1 MRERLT
7 HNYKVFLT
15 IWFGQ
20 LVSTLGSGLTNFG
33 IAVWL
38 VQHATHDKAT
48 AFSLSALSATLP
60 AVLFGSF
67 AGSLVDRWDRRKA
80 MIVSAVGSGFAS
92 FILAVLVLLGALNRW
107 EIYAMMALSSAFATF
122 TWPAISA
129 IVSKLVENKHLGR
142 ANAMLQFNEAVSM
155 VFAPALAATIIAIA
169 GGNSLEWL
177 VVLDVVSF
185 IVAIVALLL
194 AKTPV
199 LDRAPV
205 TEHPPLLQSVAEGFS
220 FIFERK
226 GLLGLLTFFLVI
238 NFTLPFAF
246 TLFTPLVLSFF
257 NATALGA
264 VQSLGGIGMIVG
276 TIGMSIWGGPKRR
289 IYGVLGFGAAACSM
303 SCLIGFPPS
312 VPLYIASLWLMMM
325 LFPVVNASSQAIWM
339 RKTPNDMQGRI
350 FAARRVIGSFMSP
363 VALAISGPLADRVF
377 GPAMMPGGALSGS
390 LGQIFGVGPGAG
402 IRLLF
407 VVMGIL
413 STATALIWMLNPHI
427 RNVETELPD
436 AVNERVAPHISEK
449 QTMAPVSV
457 VDAIPDMEGAFLE
470 Q

>member
-1 MRERLT
+1 
-7 HNYKVFLT
+7 
-15 IWFGQ
+15 
-20 LVSTLGSGLTNFG
+20 
-33 IAVWL
+33 
-38 VQHATHDKAT
+38 
-48 AFSLSALSATLP
+48 
-60 AVLFGSF
+60 
-67 AGSLVDRWDRRKA
+67 

-92 FILAVLVLLGALNRW
+92 FVLAALVLAGVLNRW

-129 IVSKLVENKHLGR
+129 IVSKLVENEHLGR
-142 ANAMLQFNEAVSM
+142 ANAMLQFNEAASM
-155 VFAPALAATIIAIA
+155 VGAPALAAAIIAMA
-169 GGNSLEWL
+169 GRNGLEWL
-177 VVLDVVSF
+177 VTLDVVSF
-185 IVAIVALLL
+185 VVAIVALLL

-199 LDRAPV
+199 LDRA
-205 TEHPPLLQSVAEGFS
+205 TTTDHPPILHAAAEGFR

-226 GLLGLLTFFLVI
+226 GLFGLLTFFLVI

-257 NATALGA
+257 NPTALGL
-264 VQSLGGIGMIVG
+264 VQSLGGIGMILG

-312 VPLYIASLWLMMM
+312 IPLYITSLWLMMM

-350 FAARRVIGSFMSP
+350 FAARRVIASIMSP
-363 VALAISGPLADRVF
+363 FALALAGPLADRVF
-377 GPAMMPGGALSGS
+377 GPAMMPGGALANSFGH
-390 LGQIFGVGPGAG
+390 IFGVGPGAG

-407 VVMGIL
+407 VAMGAL
-413 STATALIWMLNPHI
+413 STITALVWMLNPHI

-436 AVNERVAPHISEK
+436 VVQEPLAPHIQEK
-449 QTMAPVSV
+449 ETLAPVSV
-457 VDAIPDMEGAFLE
+457 ADAVPDMEGAFLD